1 MLAKIG
7 KYFQRL
13 GIAISVLFNVI
24 LGGYSNQSFS
34 ARNYAWKRE
43 GKPNLVWLID
53 IIFWLDQDHCMNSWL
68 YWYTRKTLGEQYD
81 NDIRAQQMRVV
92 QESKETS

>member
-1 MLAKIG
+1 MRILL
-7 KYFQRL
+7 KYLQRV

-43 GKPNLVWLID
+43 DKPNLVWLID
-53 IIFWLDQDHCMNSWL
+53 LIFYIDKDHCMNSWL
-68 YWYTRKTLGEQYD
+68 YWYTRKNRRVTND
-81 NDIRAQQMRVV
+81 NDIRP
-92 QESKETS
+92 